1 MERFWDFFTR
11 KKGFSYLLLI
21 AIILFGLY
29 SLSQIPRESSPEVEV
44 PIAVVTTIFPNASA
58 SDVERLVTNKLED
71 GLNNLENLKDL
82 SSSSREGVSSVVVEF
97 DASADIDSSVQD
109 VKDEVDKVKPEL
121 PTEAEDPIVVNID
134 FVNQPIQTISI
145 SSDLPMPEFI
155 SLVEEARDE
164 LKKVQG
170 VSDISIDGIPE
181 REVQVI
187 VQKAKLSKF
196 GLSISDVTSAIS
208 SANSSLPVGNIEVDG
223 ISYAVSFEGS
233 ITDPNE
239 VENIVVATV
248 NNHPVYV
255 RDIALVSNGVSESN
269 TLSRV
274 SVNGSL
280 SAQSATLSVFKRTG
294 GDITR
299 IAKDI
304 RDKIAELEKGLLSE
318 ETVLISFDTGEFVE
332 DDLKNLSLTALQ
344 TIILV
349 MIVLLISLGWRE
361 AIIAGLA
368 IPLSF
373 LLAFV
378 GLYYS
383 GNTINF
389 VSLFSLILA
398 VGILVD
404 SAIVITEAIHTRLK
418 QGNSKE
424 QAAIKAIHDFHWP
437 LTSGTMTTI
446 AVFAPLFLI
455 SGITGEFISS
465 IPFTIIFVLIAS
477 IIVALGIVP
486 LIASSFLRS
495 KETSEMERRQEK
507 YTDLLQGWYK
517 NKLRLIVGKD
527 KKRIQ
532 KWFFAITTVVF
543 IASFTLPAFGLI
555 KIEFF
560 PQEDIDF
567 IYIEVERSEGTV
579 LGQTD
584 LSVRAVEEMLYD
596 NKEIDSFV
604 TTVGSGSIFG
614 SAASG
619 SKLGNITI
627 NLDKERDRSSSEIVE
642 ELQREVAEITD
653 AKVRVSQPNNGPPG
667 GSPVLITF
675 SGEDLEEL
683 NVAANIAESVLAD
696 IQGATSITTS
706 NQSDATEFS
715 LMLNRERLAEVGLN
729 PALLAGILRTSVS
742 GVTATS
748 INNLEGDVDI
758 VVKLDVNSEFSTPDQ
773 TNIAT
778 IDDIR
783 QIELQTP
790 KGPVLVGSVVDV
802 GVEKSNSVI
811 NHEDRKRISNV
822 SADLVPGAILGEVIS
837 EFESKMQD
845 IELPD
850 GVEIKIGG
858 ETEETTEAFKEML
871 LSLLVGLVLIIA
883 ILVLQFNS
891 YRQVTFIVIIIPLSL
906 IGVFVGLAISGKALS
921 FPSIM
926 GFIALS
932 GIVVNNSIILIDTM
946 NQLRKENPNR
956 DIDDVVIE
964 GATTRLRPILLTTIT
979 TVVGIFPLTYASE
992 LWGPLAYAVMFGLS
1006 FAVIVTLVLVPVLYS
1021 RWPGKTIK

>member
-1 MERFWDFFTR
+1 MERFWDFFIR

-44 PIAVVTTIFPNASA
+44 PVAVVTTIFPSASA
-58 SDVERLVTNKLED
+58 SDVEKLVTNKLED

-82 SSSSREGVSSVVVEF
+82 SSSSREGVSSVIVEF
-97 DASADIDSSVQD
+97 DANADIDASVQD

-121 PTEAEDPIVVNID
+121 PTEAEDPVVIKVD

-155 SLVEEARDE
+155 FLVEKARDE
-164 LKKVQG
+164 LKRVQG
-170 VSDISIDGIPE
+170 VSDVVIDGIPE

-187 VQKAKLSKF
+187 VQKAKLSTF

-208 SANSSLPVGNIEVDG
+208 SANSSLPVGNIEVSG
-223 ISYAVSFEGS
+223 VSYAVAFEGS

-248 NNHPVYV
+248 NGQSVYV

-274 SVNGSL
+274 SVYGSP
-280 SAQSATLSVFKRTG
+280 SSQSATLSVFKRTG

-304 RDKIAELEKGLLSE
+304 RNKITELENGLLSE

-332 DDLKNLSLTALQ
+332 DDLRNLSLTALQ
-344 TIILV
+344 TILLV
-349 MIVLLISLGWRE
+349 MIVLFISLGWRE

-437 LTSGTMTTI
+437 LTSGTATTI

-455 SGITGEFISS
+455 SGVTGEFISS

-486 LIASSFLRS
+486 LVASSFLRS
-495 KETSEMERRQEK
+495 KEASEMERRQEK
-507 YTDLLQGWYK
+507 YTSLLQGWYK
-517 NKLRLIVGKD
+517 NKLKLIVGRDRRK
-527 KKRIQ
+527 IQ
-532 KWFFAITTVVF
+532 RWFFATMIIVF
-543 IASFTLPAFGLI
+543 IASFALPAFGLV
-555 KIEFF
+555 KVEFF

-567 IYIEVERSEGTV
+567 IYIEVERPEGTV
-579 LGQTD
+579 LEQTD

-596 NKEIDSFV
+596 NKDISSFV

-614 SAASG
+614 SAESG

-627 NLDKERDRSSSEIVE
+627 NLDKDRDRSSSEVVE

-653 AKVRVSQPNNGPPG
+653 SKVRVSQPNNGPPVG
-667 GSPVLITF
+667 APVRITF

-696 IQGATSITTS
+696 VQGATSITTS
-706 NQSDATEFS
+706 NQSDAIEFS
-715 LMLNRERLAEVGLN
+715 LRLNRARLAEVGLN

-748 INNLEGDVDI
+748 INNLDGDVDI
-758 VVKLDVNSEFSTPDQ
+758 VVKLDVNSEFRTPDQ

-790 KGPVLVGSVVDV
+790 KGSVLVGSVVDV
-802 GVEKSNSVI
+802 DVEKSNSVI
-811 NHEDRKRISNV
+811 NHENRKRISTV
-822 SADLVPGAILGEVIS
+822 SADLSPGANLGEVIS
-837 EFESKMQD
+837 EFESRMQNV
-845 IELPD
+845 ELPN

-858 ETEETTEAFKEML
+858 ETEETTKAFKEML
-871 LSLLVGLVLIIA
+871 LSLLVGLVLIIS

-891 YRQVTFIVIIIPLSL
+891 YRQVLFIVAIIPFSI

-946 NQLRKENPNR
+946 NQFRKENPNR

-964 GATTRLRPILLTTIT
+964 GATTRFRPILLTTIT

-1021 RWPGKTIK
+1021 RWPGKTIN